1 MLIRSSRTQTVML
14 FILVL
19 LGSQVYSYFA
29 IYNYALL
36 PSLQQFNRILAHEVN
51 LMLDENVEL
60 EAGVYLQAPS
70 RRKLLEKLGV
80 TAHQE
85 SDDIQIEFDTAT
97 SIDFLSHEMSQEI
110 GGTAEVRLALGSES
124 YILWIKLEQ
133 LPNVLLRIPLSELQ
147 EEDFMPLFR
156 NSLIMA
162 VLIIGAG
169 WGFVRIQN
177 RPLMALESAARMVGR
192 GEFPPPLA
200 ERGAS
205 EIKAVTQAFNQM
217 SQGIQELEED
227 RALLMAGISHDLR
240 TPLTRI
246 RLATEMMSPEDSYL
260 ADGIIQDTEECN
272 EIIGQFMDYLKPV
285 DTEGFERIDLNVIA
299 QSVTNA
305 VKESSIQL
313 ETDFPLESGV
323 ILGNEIE
330 VKRSLTNLVVNA
342 ERYGY
347 GWIKVSTGTTADK
360 QTVWVCIEDDGPGIH
375 IDQLDKL
382 FEPFTRGDSARG
394 SEGTG
399 LGLAIV
405 KRIVTQ
411 HNGTISVT
419 NRTERGL
426 RVQLSFPAASLHV
439 KSGKKLSRLS

>member
-1 MLIRSSRTQTVML
+1 MLIRSSRTQTVIL
-14 FILVL
+14 FVLVL
-19 LGSQVYSYFA
+19 LASQVYSYFA
-29 IYNYALL
+29 IFNYALL
-36 PSLQQFNRILAHEVN
+36 PSLQQFNRIIAHEVN
-51 LMLDENVEL
+51 LMLDDYVEL
-60 EAGVYLQAPS
+60 ENGVYLEAPS

-80 TAHQE
+80 TAHH
-85 SDDIQIEFDTAT
+85 SDEAIHEEFDTAT
-97 SIDFLSHEMSQEI
+97 SIDFLSEHMSQELNSH
-110 GGTAEVRLALGSES
+110 AEVRLALASES
-124 YILWIKLEQ
+124 YILWIRIDE

-156 NSLIMA
+156 NSLLMA
-162 VLIIGAG
+162 VLIIFAG
-169 WGFVRIQN
+169 WVFVRIQN
-177 RPLMALESAARMVGR
+177 RPLMALEGAARMVGR

-200 ERGAS
+200 ERGAN

-217 SQGIQELEED
+217 AKDIQALEED

-260 ADGIIQDTEECN
+260 AEGIILDTEECN

-285 DTEGFERIDLNVIA
+285 NTEGFNNVDLNALA
-299 QSVTNA
+299 QSVSTAIKDESIEVETNFSLE
-305 VKESSIQL
+305 ESEL
-313 ETDFPLESGV
+313 
-323 ILGNEIE
+323 LGNEIE

-342 ERYGY
+342 ERYGA
-347 GWIKVSTGTTADK
+347 GWIRIATGSTADK
-360 QTVWVCIEDDGPGIH
+360 QSVWVSVEDNGPGID
-375 IDQLDKL
+375 IGQLDKL

-411 HNGTISVT
+411 HSGTISVT
-419 NRTERGL
+419 NRSEGGV
-426 RVQLSFPAASLHV
+426 RVQLSFPSTYRQNKLN
-439 KSGKKLSRLS
+439 KQKKRT

>member
-1 MLIRSSRTQTVML
+1 
-14 FILVL
+14 VL
-19 LGSQVYSYFA
+19 LGSQIYSYFA
-29 IYNYALL
+29 IFNYAFL

-60 EAGVYLQAPS
+60 GNGVYLQAPS

-80 TAHQE
+80 TAHHK
-85 SDDIQIEFDTAT
+85 SDAIHVEFDTAT
-97 SIDFLSHEMSQEI
+97 SIDFLSHEMSQEL
-110 GGTAEVRLALGSES
+110 GNKAEVRLALGSES
-124 YILWIKLEQ
+124 YVLWIKIDR

-162 VLIIGAG
+162 ILIIFTG
-169 WGFVRIQN
+169 WGFIRIQN
-177 RPLMALESAARMVGR
+177 RPLMALVGAAGMVGR
-192 GEFPPPLA
+192 GEFPPSLM

-205 EIKAVTQAFNQM
+205 EIKAVTKAFNQM
-217 SQGIQELEED
+217 SKDIQKLEED

-260 ADGIIQDTEECN
+260 ADGIIQDAEECN
-272 EIIGQFMDYLKPV
+272 EIIGQFLDYLKPV
-285 DTEGFERIDLNVIA
+285 DKEGFERIELNVILR
-299 QSVTNA
+299 SVVSAMKNN
-305 VKESSIQL
+305 SINVQAYFS
-313 ETDFPLESGV
+313 EDNCPL
-323 ILGNEIE
+323 LGNEIE
-330 VKRSLTNLVVNA
+330 VKRALTNLVVNA
-342 ERYGY
+342 ERYGN
-347 GWIKVSTGTTADK
+347 GQIRVATGSTVDR
-360 QTVWVCIEDDGPGIH
+360 QSVWVCIEDNGPGIN

-405 KRIVTQ
+405 KRIVNQ
-411 HNGTISVT
+411 HDGSISVA
-419 NRTERGL
+419 NRSEGGL
-426 RVQLSFPAASLHV
+426 RVQLNFPSCPQ
-439 KSGKKLSRLS
+439 KNKQKKNYLG